1 MSEKYKFND
10 PDDIYFITPT
20 ITGWVDIFTKPAY
33 CEIILNSLKYCQE
46 NKGLVIHAWVIMSS
60 QIHLIVSRNSKPL
73 LSEILRDFKRFT
85 AIEIIKTM
93 QATNESQKHWI
104 LEIFKSAANNLR
116 RIDNY
121 KVWQDGNHPIVLIS
135 NSMSKQKLEYLH
147 NNPVAAGIVYNQ
159 EDYVYSSAIDYVGGK
174 GLLHIETID

>member
-10 PDDIYFITPT
+10 PDENYFITPT
-20 ITGWVDIFTKPAY
+20 ITGWVDIFTKSEY

-60 QIHLIVSRNSKPL
+60 HMHLIVSRNSKPL

-85 AIEIIKTM
+85 AIEIIKTI
-93 QATNESQKHWI
+93 QTTNESRKRWI
-104 LEIFKSAANNLR
+104 LEIFESAADNLR

-121 KVWQDGNHPIVLIS
+121 KVWQDGNHPLALDS
-135 NSMSKQKLEYLH
+135 NSMSEQKLEYLH
-147 NNPVAAGIVYNQ
+147 NNPVAAGIVYHQ
-159 EDYVYSSAIDYVGGK
+159 EDYVYSSAVDYAGGK
-174 GLLHIETID
+174 GLLN